1 MTQQSPPGYTAWRST
16 SKEDKHKKDL
26 RVVFVIVKNRESL
39 KGPLEVE
46 GMNRVWCTMSG
57 RLCSLQNGQAR
68 ATRISVGMLTNTM
81 WRKKS
86 KMVPFPRRF
95 KNKPPNPVNDVWIS
109 LYIFKSINRP
119 IRMIKV

>member
-1 MTQQSPPGYTAWRST
+1 M
-16 SKEDKHKKDL
+16 
-26 RVVFVIVKNRESL
+26 FVIVKNRGIP

-46 GMNRVWCTMSG
+46 GIDRVWCTMSG

-86 KMVPFPRRF
+86 KMVPFLEGF
-95 KNKPPNPVNDVWIS
+95 KKQAPNPVNDVWIS

-119 IRMIKV
+119 ISKDDQV